1 MVRRRRGQAPP
12 APSGEYRWPV
22 RMAWV
27 LMSTLFFAAGMAKVI
42 HGRLAWVTSDN
53 FAILLVQR
61 HYLTSLPTLDWG
73 KFIAHH
79 PLLYRTAAAGS
90 IAAEL
95 GLCLALFNR
104 RLRAVLPWALLG
116 MQVGIGLFMRVWFW
130 PYFVCYIF
138 WVPWDRVLPR
148 RAARATSADPAPEPA
163 YA

>member
-1 MVRRRRGQAPP
+1 
-12 APSGEYRWPV
+12 
-22 RMAWV
+22 
-27 LMSTLFFAAGMAKVI
+27 MSTLFFAAGMAKVI
-42 HGRLAWVTSDN
+42 HGRLAWVMSDN

-79 PLLYRTAAAGS
+79 PLLYKTAAAGS
-90 IAAEL
+90 IGGGAGPVPCPVQPPAA
-95 GLCLALFNR
+95 G
-104 RLRAVLPWALLG
+104 RAPLALLG

-148 RAARATSADPAPEPA
+148 RAARAARGCRP
-163 YA
+163 